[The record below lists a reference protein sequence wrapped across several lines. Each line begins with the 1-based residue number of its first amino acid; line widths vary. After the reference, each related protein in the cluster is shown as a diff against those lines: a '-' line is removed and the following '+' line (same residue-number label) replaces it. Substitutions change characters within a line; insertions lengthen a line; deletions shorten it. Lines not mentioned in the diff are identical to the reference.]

1 MNTLILA
8 GFGPYGQFYTNLS
21 GEIVKRF
28 SIRNEG
34 FSIVKKTIPVSWK
47 RSIRTYKDL
56 LSKVP
61 SKPLL
66 IVILGI
72 HQSDKF
78 HLEKMGWNFSMGKD
92 IDNKFR
98 FGPIKYSFY
107 PWIKTKLNLNELYS
121 ILEKKINISLSHFA
135 GYYLCNYLY
144 YWSLYL
150 SKKEYPVIFIHIP
163 NRGNLIDLLMK
174 VKMIIRIIIKL
185 YLKKK
190 L

>member
-1 MNTLILA
+1 MKTLILA
-8 GFGPYGQFYTNLS
+8 GFGPYGQFPTNLS
-21 GEIVKRF
+21 GEIVNRISNQDK
-28 SIRNEG
+28 G
-34 FSIVKKTIPVSWK
+34 FSFVKKNIPVSWK

-72 HQSDKF
+72 HQSNKF
-78 HLEKMGWNFSMGKD
+78 HLEKMGWNFIMGKD

-98 FGPIKYSFY
+98 FGPIKYSSY
-107 PWIKTKLNLNELYS
+107 PFIKTKFNLNELYS
-121 ILEKKINISLSHFA
+121 ILEKKINISISHFA

-144 YWSLYL
+144 YWALYL
-150 SKKEYPVIFIHIP
+150 SRKEYPVIFIHIP
-163 NRGNLIDLLMK
+163 NKGNLIDLLMK
-174 VKMIIRIIIKL
+174 VKIILRIIIKL